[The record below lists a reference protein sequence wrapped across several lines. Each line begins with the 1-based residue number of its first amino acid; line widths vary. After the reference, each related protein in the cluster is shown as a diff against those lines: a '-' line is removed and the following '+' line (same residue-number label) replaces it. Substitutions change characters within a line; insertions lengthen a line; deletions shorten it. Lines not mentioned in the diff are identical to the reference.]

1 MSTVTLRELRHN
13 FQTVEAA
20 AQKAPVK
27 ITRRGRVIG
36 TFTAAKRPGKKWTA
50 PDFTARARAQFGERF
65 TALSLIEELERDG
78 GRQAAAH
85 AGLAV
90 AP

>member
-1 MSTVTLRELRHN
+1 MYNMSTVTLRQLRHD
-13 FQTVEAA
+13 FGAVESA

-36 TFTAAKRPGKKWTA
+36 TFTAAKKSARWTP

-65 TALSLIEELERDG
+65 TALSLLDELAQDDAR
-78 GRQAAAH
+78 
-85 AGLAV
+85 
-90 AP
+90 